1 VGSEFCVL
9 PTYQGSS
16 RWGIKDTEVHD
27 IKHSNFELITG

>member
-16 RWGIKDTEVHD
+16 RWGIKDTEVH